1 MDHVKRRE
9 FMGLLASAAATWPL
23 VTFAQSP
30 EHMRRIGVVMAY
42 AEDDPNGQI
51 QVEAFRETLATLG
64 WLERRNV
71 TIDVRYARGN
81 PARAGIGYR
90 VAPAE
95 FFRHELTAS
104 LRSESQD
111 ARRQA
116 RATGSIS
123 PTSSSP

>member
-64 WLERRNV
+64 WVERRNAPLTFV
-71 TIDVRYARGN
+71 MRGAI
-81 PARAGIGYR
+81 PRAPGNWVPSCSGR
-90 VAPAE
+90 
-95 FFRHELTAS
+95 
-104 LRSESQD
+104 
-111 ARRQA
+111 
-116 RATGSIS
+116 GS
-123 PTSSSP
+123 T